1 MLERSSH
8 AYPKT
13 SNRPESEPS
22 EKSKRKGFALRF
34 TPGLH
39 LWLVVPLL
47 LVMFVARDALGLY
60 LTPRAPLTC
69 QADTLLVMGAAQYN
83 GTPSP
88 AFARRLDRALELY
101 QDGCASDVVVTGG
114 KQAGDVFSEGASGVA
129 YLAARGISTDNLRSE
144 TTSTTSYQN
153 LANSRSLI
161 KGQNLTIVTDDFHAY
176 RTHWLAERL
185 GYTPELATV
194 SSGAP
199 LRRWLRELVILSA
212 YHLGVI
218 R

>member
-8 AYPKT
+8 AYPRT
-13 SNRPESEPS
+13 SASRER
-22 EKSKRKGFALRF
+22 SKAGTAGFVLPF
-34 TPGLH
+34 TPGLQF
-39 LWLVVPLL
+39 LLLVPLL
-47 LVMFVARDALGLY
+47 LVMFVARDALGIY
-60 LTPRAPLTC
+60 LTPRTTLTC

-88 AFARRLDRALELY
+88 AFQRRLDRALELY
-101 QDGCASDVVVTGG
+101 QDGCASTVVVTGG

-129 YLAARGISTDNLRSE
+129 YLAAKGIPMKNLHSE

-153 LANSRSLI
+153 LANSRPLI
-161 KGQNLTIVTDDFHAY
+161 EGKNLTIVTDDFHAY

-185 GYTPELATV
+185 GYTPELAAV
-194 SSGAP
+194 PSNVP
-199 LRRWLRELVILSA
+199 LSRWLRELVILSA
-212 YHLGVI
+212 YHLGII